1 VSPEPA
7 LPNALFTLLEAGVI
21 MYVGTRSADLEPE
34 SVIGF
39 GLRAERSTNEITVFI
54 AAALSTTALAHLRDN
69 GQIAI
74 ALTDPTTNRAMQ
86 LKGVWLGERRT
97 TEDDRAFLERYRDQL
112 VRQLAIVGVP
122 RSVTKRFTWW
132 PAVALRVQVTQVFD
146 QTPGP
151 AAGRVCTDGIAE
163 GRRP

>member
-1 VSPEPA
+1 M
-7 LPNALFTLLEAGVI
+7 PNALFTLLDAGVI

-39 GLRAERSTNEITVFI
+39 GLRAERGASEVTVFI
-54 AAALSTTALAHLRDN
+54 AAPLSGAALAHLRDN

-74 ALTDPTTNRAMQ
+74 SLTDPTTNRAMQ
-86 LKGVWLGERRT
+86 LKGGWIGERRT
-97 TEDDRAFLERYRDQL
+97 TDDDRAFLERYREQL
-112 VRQLAIVGVP
+112 TRQLAIVGVP
-122 RSVTKRFTWW
+122 RSVTRRFTWW

-151 AAGRVCTDGIAE
+151 AAGRVCTDAIAE